1 MSART
6 DDCRAAV
13 QDVKDS
19 LLIGLS
25 WDSPHEYVN
34 RVERAF
40 TVLRDMVTYLTTQ
53 LDATA
58 LARVER
64 PGGGVY
70 RAREIPRAE
79 WASHGRLIVR
89 RSHDLVQAAILAR
102 ELFPMD
108 DDALSST
115 PTELVWLDKNNRPDP
130 VHGAPAVVFHITHPE
145 GSTT

>member
-1 MSART
+1 MEA
-6 DDCRAAV
+6 
-13 QDVKDS
+13 VKDS

-40 TVLRDMVTYLTTQ
+40 TVLGDMVTYLTTQ

-89 RSHDLVQAAILAR
+89 RTHDLAQAAILAR

-108 DDALSST
+108 DDALLST
-115 PTELVWLDKNNRPDP
+115 PTELVWLDKNNRSDL
-130 VHGAPAVVFHITHPE
+130 VHGAPAVVFSIAHPGQSATPE
-145 GSTT
+145 ERSHVLS

>member
-1 MSART
+1 VSTRT
-6 DDCRAAV
+6 TECRAAV
-13 QDVKDS
+13 QDIRDS
-19 LLIGLS
+19 LLVGLR

-40 TVLRDMVTYLTTQ
+40 AVLGDMVTYLTTQ

-79 WASHGRLIVR
+79 WSQGRIIVR
-89 RSHDLVQAAILAR
+89 RSHDLAQAGILAR

-130 VHGAPAVVFHITHPE
+130 VRGAPAVVFHITHPE
-145 GSTT
+145 GGPQ